1 MAGSQVAACPAIKR
15 STLRRAAHRVK
26 GNTRAQEEHSGS

>member
-1 MAGSQVAACPAIKR
+1 VAGSQVAACPAIKR